1 LNEIINSDDME
12 LLSNFILTV
21 GIVSNHGNWFTS
33 ENHNKEL
40 KVLAQSY
47 DWLLFLT
54 DAGVATFV
62 TDLLLKPKKEFQAAK
77 DAFLASYTGKK
88 TTGNQFT
95 KVQISL
101 GADVALQQYF
111 KVNAK
116 AIEGWFNV
124 IAPAK
129 KGLRVL
135 RDELDMLNKK
145 SWTEHRT

>member
-1 LNEIINSDDME
+1 
-12 LLSNFILTV
+12 
-21 GIVSNHGNWFTS
+21 
-33 ENHNKEL
+33 
-40 KVLAQSY
+40 
-47 DWLLFLT
+47 
-54 DAGVATFV
+54 
-62 TDLLLKPKKEFQAAK
+62 
-77 DAFLASYTGKK
+77 
-88 TTGNQFT
+88 
-95 KVQISL
+95 VQISL

>member
-62 TDLLLKPKKEFQAAK
+62 TDLLLKPKKNFK
-77 DAFLASYTGKK
+77 PLKMLFLQVT
-88 TTGNQFT
+88 Q
-95 KVQISL
+95 
-101 GADVALQQYF
+101 
-111 KVNAK
+111 
-116 AIEGWFNV
+116 
-124 IAPAK
+124 AK
-129 KGLRVL
+129 KLRGINSPKCKY
-135 RDELDMLNKK
+135 R
-145 SWTEHRT
+145 